1 MHNNK
6 RTAARLLGAFWLL
19 GLTGSLGMQD
29 SHASNWSAASI
40 PPPDAPDIVVILLDD
55 VGFGAA
61 STFGGPAQMPELER
75 LAAQGL
81 RYNRFHTAAVCSPTR
96 ASLLTGHNHHRVGFG
111 IASGAERDQSGYH
124 GLWRDDTASVATVL
138 REHGYATAAFGK
150 WHNTPNWEISPAG
163 PFDRWPTGLGFDH
176 FYGFIGGETSQWE
189 PVLFRDTTLVD
200 PAADRDITPGVDP
213 DYHLTTDIVDA
224 AIGWLNTRHTLIPE
238 QPSFLYLATGAAHA
252 PLHVP
257 QEWIAAYRGQFDQG
271 WDALREQIF
280 ARQKQLGVIPAD
292 TELTPRPDELPAWDS
307 LPADQQR
314 LLARQMEVYAGF
326 LAHTDH
332 EIGRLLQAI
341 RQGPRAENTLILY
354 IVGDNGGSSE
364 GGLQGS
370 DNNIAEQFM
379 GARPDP
385 LAKQL
390 ERIDALGGVDY
401 DTHYASAWAWATSTP
416 FQWMKQVASHFGAT
430 RNPLVIAWPKRIEDR
445 GGLRQQFTHVAD
457 VVPTLYELIG
467 ITAPTTVGGIAQQ
480 PLDGRSFAYSLASA
494 DAPEPPRTQYFE
506 MMGNRAIYSDGW
518 MASARHGLPWQLFG
532 RNENYADDR
541 WELYHVEQDFSQARD
556 LAASHPD
563 KLQELQRLF
572 DQEARRNDVLPLGIG
587 LPDPTGQ
594 PSLYQGRNEW
604 VFRAETPGIPAM
616 AAPALLRSHRISAD
630 LAIPAAGAEGVI
642 IANGGRHGGFT
653 LYAKD
658 GRLVYENNYFGK
670 QRDILV
676 SDRSLPAGRVQVAFE
691 YQRQDPGLWGGG
703 TGRLFIDG
711 DLVATGKFANVGMPT
726 HFDTFSIGIE
736 HGSPVS
742 EAYQTPFPFT
752 GILHEARIQVR

>member
-1 MHNNK
+1 
-6 RTAARLLGAFWLL
+6 
-19 GLTGSLGMQD
+19 
-29 SHASNWSAASI
+29 
-40 PPPDAPDIVVILLDD
+40 
-55 VGFGAA
+55 
-61 STFGGPAQMPELER
+61 
-75 LAAQGL
+75 
-81 RYNRFHTAAVCSPTR
+81 
-96 ASLLTGHNHHRVGFG
+96 
-111 IASGAERDQSGYH
+111 
-124 GLWRDDTASVATVL
+124 
-138 REHGYATAAFGK
+138 
-150 WHNTPNWEISPAG
+150 
-163 PFDRWPTGLGFDH
+163 
-176 FYGFIGGETSQWE
+176 
-189 PVLFRDTTLVD
+189 
-200 PAADRDITPGVDP
+200 
-213 DYHLTTDIVDA
+213 
-224 AIGWLNTRHTLIPE
+224 
-238 QPSFLYLATGAAHA
+238 
-252 PLHVP
+252 VP

-280 ARQKQLGVIPAD
+280 VRQKALGVIPAD

-494 DAPEPPRTQYFE
+494 DAPEPPRIQYFE

-518 MASARHGLPWQLFG
+518 MASARHGLPW
-532 RNENYADDR
+532 
-541 WELYHVEQDFSQARD
+541 
-556 LAASHPD
+556 
-563 KLQELQRLF
+563 
-572 DQEARRNDVLPLGIG
+572 
-587 LPDPTGQ
+587 
-594 PSLYQGRNEW
+594 
-604 VFRAETPGIPAM
+604 
-616 AAPALLRSHRISAD
+616 
-630 LAIPAAGAEGVI
+630 
-642 IANGGRHGGFT
+642 
-653 LYAKD
+653 
-658 GRLVYENNYFGK
+658 
-670 QRDILV
+670 
-676 SDRSLPAGRVQVAFE
+676 
-691 YQRQDPGLWGGG
+691 
-703 TGRLFIDG
+703 
-711 DLVATGKFANVGMPT
+711 
-726 HFDTFSIGIE
+726 
-736 HGSPVS
+736 
-742 EAYQTPFPFT
+742 
-752 GILHEARIQVR
+752 